1 MAEDQIMPDALQ
13 VAEAMAK
20 VLSARLADFQAEKIV
35 LDRDEATLCLGLV
48 NGVIEM
54 IETEE
59 THGS

>member
-1 MAEDQIMPDALQ
+1 MSEDQIMPNALQ

-54 IETEE
+54 IETEA